1 MLGASKDKQT
11 FSLGLTSQSGLS
23 NVGWKLLIAED
34 RRLILKNLRLIC
46 VLAALLVPLFS
57 LVDFFA
63 YPEHIYLFGWFRVI
77 CSAII
82 LGILAIVNSRYGKK
96 YFRVLTVILP
106 LVPAA
111 FIAGMIFIA
120 QDPAT
125 PYYAGLSLCIVAIG
139 FLFHWTYREAFIV
152 CTVVLIFYLISCSTA
167 LILGMDSSTAAGFTS
182 NALFLSAKG
191 FVIVCGSVAHHNIR
205 VQEFKGREKMR
216 LQKIALRQNAEK
228 LKKAVDELNHTEN
241 QLIQSEKMASLGQ
254 LSAGVIHEI
263 GNPLNYSNQA
273 LFLLRKRLQRQE
285 ADGQMMEA
293 VDDIQDSIDRMK
305 DIVSELREF
314 SHKSGEMQIEFDLR
328 EPVDVA
334 LRMLGTEIADTS
346 TKVTVIMEDQLRVEG
361 VKNQITQVC
370 INLIHNSIQAM
381 VNAGLDR
388 GNEIE
393 IRGVHDEGQVILMVR
408 DNGPGI
414 SEKIRTEIFDPFF
427 TTKEAGEGTGL
438 GLSIC
443 FRIIEAHRG
452 TMMVSSSV
460 GDFTEFTISLPAAP
474 VLKHRAEHH
483 LPAVAKSITKRSQ
496 EKHEK
501 AVS

>member
-1 MLGASKDKQT
+1 MPGSLNSNQF
-11 FSLGLTSQSGLS
+11 FSFGLS
-23 NVGWKLLIAED
+23 KESELTDVGWKLLVAAD

-57 LVDFFA
+57 IVDFFA
-63 YPEHIYLFGWFRVI
+63 YPEHIYLFGWLRVI
-77 CSAII
+77 CSSFI

-96 YFRVLTVILP
+96 YFRILTVVLP
-106 LVPAA
+106 LIPAG
-111 FIAGMIFIA
+111 FIAGMIFVA

-152 CTVVLIFYLISCSTA
+152 CTMVLLFYLIACSTA
-167 LILGMDSSTAAGFTS
+167 FILGMDSATAAGFTS

-191 FVIVCGSVAHHNIR
+191 FVIVCGCVAHRNIR
-205 VQEFKGREKMR
+205 IEEFKGREKMR
-216 LQKIALRQNAEK
+216 LQKIALRQNSAK
-228 LKKAVDELNHTEN
+228 LKEMVDELDHTEN

-273 LFLLRKRLQRQE
+273 LFLLRKRLKRQK

-314 SHKSGEMQIEFDLR
+314 SHKSGEVQIEFNVQ

-334 LRMLGTEIADTS
+334 LRMLGAEIAESS
-346 TKVTVIMEDQLRVEG
+346 TKVKVMMEDDLKVEG

-370 INLIHNSIQAM
+370 INLIHNSVQAM
-381 VNAGLDR
+381 EKAALER
-388 GNEIE
+388 QNEIE
-393 IRGVHDEGQVILMVR
+393 IRGFVDEGQVILIVR

-414 SEKIRTEIFDPFF
+414 SEKIRKVIFDPFF

-443 FRIIEAHRG
+443 FRILEAHRG
-452 TMMVSSSV
+452 TLAVHSDI
-460 GDFTEFTISLPAAP
+460 GEFTEFIISLP
-474 VLKHRAEHH
+474 LTSHSKSRSEHQ
-483 LPAVAKSITKRSQ
+483 LPATAINFINKAKQ
-496 EKHEK
+496 PHGQ

>member
-1 MLGASKDKQT
+1 MLGSSNRTQT
-11 FSLGLTSQSGLS
+11 FSFGLSSQSELS
-23 NVGWKLLIAED
+23 DVGWKLLIAED

-57 LVDFFA
+57 IVDLFA
-63 YPEHIYLFGWFRVI
+63 YPEHMYLFCWFRVI

-82 LGILAIVNSRYGKK
+82 LGILAVVNSRYGKK

-111 FIAGMIFIA
+111 FISGMIFVA

-152 CTVVLIFYLISCSTA
+152 CTTVLLFYLVSCSTA
-167 LILGMDSSTAAGFTS
+167 LILGMDSATAAGFTS
-182 NALFLSAKG
+182 NALFLTAKG

-216 LQKIALRQNAEK
+216 LQKIALRQNAAK
-228 LKKAVDELNHTEN
+228 LKETVDELNHTEH

-273 LFLLRKRLQRQE
+273 LFLLRRRLQRQA

-305 DIVSELREF
+305 DIVTELREF
-314 SHKSGEMQIEFDLR
+314 SHKSSEVQIEFNLR

-334 LRMLGTEIADTS
+334 LRMLGAEIAETS
-346 TKVTVIMEDQLRVEG
+346 TKVSVLMEDNLKVEG

-381 VNAGLDR
+381 MKADLD
-388 GNEIE
+388 GKSEIE
-393 IRGVHDEGQVILMVR
+393 IRGVIDGGQVILLVR

-414 SEKIRTEIFDPFF
+414 SEKNRKEVFDPFF

-452 TMMVSSSV
+452 TLEVNSKL
-460 GDFTEFTISLPAAP
+460 GEFTEFIISLPSTP
-474 VLKHRAEHH
+474 IFKNRSEHQ
-483 LPAVAKSITKRSQ
+483 LPAAAKRIYTP
-496 EKHEK
+496 EKQINEQ

>member
-1 MLGASKDKQT
+1 MLGSSNTKQM
-11 FSLGLTSQSGLS
+11 FSFGLSSQSELS
-23 NVGWKLLIAED
+23 DVGWKLLIAED

-57 LVDFFA
+57 IVDFFA
-63 YPEHIYLFGWFRVI
+63 YPEHIYLFGWLRVL
-77 CSAII
+77 CSVII
-82 LGILAIVNSRYGKK
+82 LGILALVISRFGKK
-96 YFRVLTVILP
+96 YFRVLTVVLP
-106 LVPAA
+106 LVPAG
-111 FIAGMIFIA
+111 FIAGMIFVA

-152 CTVVLIFYLISCSTA
+152 CTTVLIFYLVSCSTA
-167 LILGMDSSTAAGFTS
+167 LILGMDSAAAAGFTS
-182 NALFLSAKG
+182 NVLFLTAKG

-205 VQEFKGREKMR
+205 IQDFMGREKMR
-216 LQKIALRQNAEK
+216 LQKIALRQNAKK
-228 LKKAVDELNHTEN
+228 LKEIVHELDHTES

-273 LFLLRKRLQRQE
+273 LFLLRKRLRHQD
-285 ADGQMMEA
+285 ADGQMIEA

-314 SHKSGEMQIEFDLR
+314 SHKTSEVQIEFDLR
-328 EPVDVA
+328 EPVNVA
-334 LRMLGTEIADTS
+334 LRMLGSEIAETF
-346 TKVTVIMEDQLRVEG
+346 TKVSVMMGDGLKVEG
-361 VKNQITQVC
+361 VKNQIIQVF

-381 VNAGLDR
+381 EKADFDR
-388 GNEIE
+388 RNEIE
-393 IRGVHDEGQVILMVR
+393 IRGVIDEGQVILMVR

-414 SEKIRTEIFDPFF
+414 SEKIRKEIFDPFF

-452 TMMVSSSV
+452 SLAVNSV
-460 GDFTEFTISLPAAP
+460 EGDFTEFLISLPLTP
-474 VLKHRAEHH
+474 VFKNRAEHQ
-483 LPAVAKSITKRSQ
+483 LPSASKRIVQ
-496 EKHEK
+496 PVKQRNEQ

>member
-11 FSLGLTSQSGLS
+11 FSLGLSSRSGLS
-23 NVGWKLLIAED
+23 DVGWKLLVAED

-82 LGILAIVNSRYGKK
+82 LGILAVVNSRFGKR

-111 FIAGMIFIA
+111 FIAGMIFVA

-152 CTVVLIFYLISCSTA
+152 CTSVLIFYLVSCSTA
-167 LILGMDSSTAAGFTS
+167 LILGMDSTTAAGFTS

-191 FVIVCGSVAHHNIR
+191 FVIVCGSVAHHNVRI
-205 VQEFKGREKMR
+205 QEFKGREKMR
-216 LQKIALRQNAEK
+216 LQKIALRQNAET
-228 LKKAVDELNHTEN
+228 LKETLDELNHTEN

-273 LFLLRKRLQRQE
+273 LFLLRKRLKRQE

-305 DIVSELREF
+305 EIVTELREF
-314 SHKSGEMQIEFDLR
+314 SHKSSEVQIEFNLR

-334 LRMLGTEIADTS
+334 LRMLGAEIAETS
-346 TKVTVIMEDQLRVEG
+346 TKVKVIMEDELRVEG

-381 VNAGLDR
+381 VKAERQGQ
-388 GNEIE
+388 NEIE
-393 IRGVHDEGQVILMVR
+393 IRGLVDEGQVMLLVR

-414 SEKIRTEIFDPFF
+414 SEKIRKEIFDPFF

-452 TMMVSSSV
+452 TMAVNSEV
-460 GDFTEFTISLPAAP
+460 GEFTEFIITFPMNP
-474 VLKHRAEHH
+474 VSRKRADHH
-483 LPAVAKSITKRSQ
+483 LPAVANTLTNRSPQ
-496 EKHEK
+496 IHEK